1 MQPSVH
7 SVQTAKGKLPE
18 LIEAALRGEDVV
30 IAKCGKPAV
39 RLVPLP
45 QSGFRLGVMKGKLDA
60 SPDFIEPMSGEELR
74 AWEGQ

>member
-7 SVQTAKGKLPE
+7 SVETAKGKLSE

-30 IAKCGKPAV
+30 IAEGGKSAV

-45 QSGFRLGVMKGKLDA
+45 QSGFRLRVMKGKLDT
-60 SPDFIEPMSGEELR
+60 SPDFIEPMSREELR

>member
-7 SVQTAKGKLPE
+7 SVETAKGKLSE
-18 LIEAALRGEDVV
+18 LIDAALRGEDVV
-30 IAKCGKPAV
+30 IAEGGKPAV

-45 QSGFRLGVMKGKLDA
+45 QSGFRLGVMKGKLDT